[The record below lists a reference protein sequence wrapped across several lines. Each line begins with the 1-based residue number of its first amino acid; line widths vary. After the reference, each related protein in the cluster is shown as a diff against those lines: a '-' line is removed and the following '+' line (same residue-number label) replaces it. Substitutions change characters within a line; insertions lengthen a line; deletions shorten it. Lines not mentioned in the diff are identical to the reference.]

1 MKDKQFYEER
11 LAFSYSPEKEVELIQ
26 VIRTTLLRKGEG
38 EEGDPIR
45 RIEQFW
51 SLEGKLLAENDSYQ
65 QMKEEK
71 NK

>member
-1 MKDKQFYEER
+1 M
-11 LAFSYSPEKEVELIQ
+11 EVELIK
-26 VIRTTLLRKGEG
+26 VIRTNLLLRGNGRENN
-38 EEGDPIR
+38 PYR

-71 NK
+71 NQ